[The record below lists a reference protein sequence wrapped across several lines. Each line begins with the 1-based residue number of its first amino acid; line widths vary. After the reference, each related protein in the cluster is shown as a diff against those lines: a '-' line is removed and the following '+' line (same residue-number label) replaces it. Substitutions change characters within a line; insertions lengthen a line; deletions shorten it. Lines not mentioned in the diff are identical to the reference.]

1 MTLANMRVNGVRAV
15 IASCE
20 SCGRAADVNV
30 DSLAETTPDA
40 AVAVQPAIA
49 LPYRPA
55 LGNGVNSGFHS
66 LSRPHLI
73 AYDRGEARRS
83 RLAEFL
89 QCVAAVLCVARDPFA
104 RKDLFGGQI
113 NRELRRVDFALTAG
127 IRESAKFPVPAV
139 FPSKELRGARDPDPP
154 PEPPE
159 EQALAVHE
167 QSGRGRRRT
176 NRKGA
181 GERPERLGVSFVAP
195 AAEAVRPSAD

>member
-89 QCVAAVLCVARDPFA
+89 QCVAAVLAWRA
-104 RKDLFGGQI
+104 TNSGRKDLFGGQI
-113 NRELRRVDFALTAG
+113 NRESRRVDFALTAG
-127 IRESAKFPVPAV
+127 IRECESSVPAV
-139 FPSKELRGARDPDPP
+139 FPSKELRGARDP
-154 PEPPE
+154 
-159 EQALAVHE
+159 
-167 QSGRGRRRT
+167 
-176 NRKGA
+176 
-181 GERPERLGVSFVAP
+181 RPAT
-195 AAEAVRPSAD
+195 